1 MKNILT
7 KEGKQEI
14 IDRLDKLTPDTQRKW
29 GTMAVNQML
38 AHMNDAMKIALGMK
52 PAVNKSNFFTHNVTF
67 NAAVY
72 VLPTWP
78 KGESTAPELNQQLLG
93 TKARDFY
100 TEVEF
105 TKKMLDIIEEREEA
119 KFYPH
124 PMFGKLSKKQWADL
138 LYKHFQHHL
147 RQFGV

>member
-1 MKNILT
+1 MKNILS

-14 IDRLDKLTPDTQRKW
+14 IDRLDKLTPDTQHKW

-67 NAAVY
+67 NVAVY
-72 VLPTWP
+72 VLPSWP
-78 KGESTAPELNQQLLG
+78 KGEATAPELNQQVEG

-105 TKKMLDIIEEREEA
+105 TKKMLDIIEEREES
-119 KFYPH
+119 KFHPH
-124 PMFGKLSKKQWADL
+124 PMFGKLSKTQWADL